1 MTNRRAILRK
11 NTGIFAGIMIASCLS
26 VGCGDKGAPNAKVPM
41 GSVDVPQPGQ
51 TITAHVNAVGWA
63 LAEDRVTDV
72 SVFVDR
78 AFWKKCTINGSRPDV
93 SKVYSGFPEGDN
105 SGWTVDLVAS
115 ALPEGKH
122 ELLFQARS
130 SKGSVRDLGSMS
142 VIIVH

>member
-1 MTNRRAILRK
+1 MTTRRAISFK
-11 NTGIFAGIMIASCLS
+11 STGILAGIIIASCLS
-26 VGCGDKGAPNAKVPM
+26 ASCGDKGAPNAKLPI
-41 GSVDVPQPGQ
+41 GSIDVPQPGQ

-63 LAEDRVTDV
+63 IAEDRVADV

-93 SKVYSGFPEGDN
+93 RKVYPGFPEGDN
-105 SGWTVDLVAS
+105 SGWTVDLDAS

-142 VIIVH
+142 VIIAR